1 MTKPYLISGGK
12 FKDNRGSISFVND
25 FKFEDV
31 KRFYIIEHQDT
42 SVIRA
47 WQGHKAEKKYFYVV
61 NGSFII
67 KAIKPDNWENPSK
80 ELVAEKFI
88 LNENESNILCLPQ
101 GFINGFK
108 VLEENSKLMV
118 FSNMENE
125 ESADDLIR
133 FPLDYW
139 KF

>member
-1 MTKPYLISGGK
+1 MITPFIISGGK
-12 FKDNRGSISFVND
+12 YQDSRGSISFVND
-25 FKFEDV
+25 FKFEEV

-47 WQGHKAEKKYFYVV
+47 WQGHKVEKKYFYVV
-61 NGSFII
+61 KGSFEI

-80 ELVAEKFI
+80 DLLAETFI

-108 VLEENSKLMV
+108 ALEENSKLMV
-118 FSNMENE
+118 FSNMDNE
-125 ESADDLIR
+125 DSGNDLIR

-139 KF
+139 DF

>member
-1 MTKPYLISGGK
+1 MITPFIISGGK
-12 FKDNRGSISFVND
+12 YQDSRGSISFVND
-25 FKFEDV
+25 FKFEEV

-61 NGSFII
+61 KGSFEI

-80 ELVAEKFI
+80 DLVAETFR

-108 VLEENSKLMV
+108 ALEENSKLMV

-125 ESADDLIR
+125 ESGNDLIR
-133 FPLDYW
+133 FPSDYW
-139 KF
+139 VF